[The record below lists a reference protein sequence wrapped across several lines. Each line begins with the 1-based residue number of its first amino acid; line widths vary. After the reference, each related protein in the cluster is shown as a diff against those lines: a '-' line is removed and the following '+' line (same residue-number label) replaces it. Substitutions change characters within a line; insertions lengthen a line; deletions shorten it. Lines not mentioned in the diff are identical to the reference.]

1 MPSASSKPDKPTPVG
16 VEEPLKQAIGLIE
29 KKARNLEKRKGKLDD
44 IRARKASGKKLEKD
58 QEEAIANYDVVDK
71 NLAFAK
77 EMITQFTQLET
88 EIEKLARKQAKRD
101 RIERQAAEAARCKA
115 LLVLQ
120 STLDNM
126 GAEEVREHFINGTN
140 GAVKVSE
147 EKLDHLD
154 ELYKLINPS
163 RETAENFEDELKA
176 AAEHLAC
183 YLEPRD
189 KEVLGTNY
197 KDLRALVDSIH
208 ESGYFDKKD
217 EEEVVNGEAEEEAVE
232 EPAAEPDTNEAA
244 YEEAVEAPVSEE
256 PVQVAEVSE
265 SHVTEPVA
273 PAAPVAEVPQ
283 APAGYSEAE
292 AASYYSTAPYA
303 RRDFQ
308 EIVSSVKGTY
318 SFLQDSHIDEH
329 DSLHQDPAVL
339 AAAMPIR
346 TNLTAQAEQ
355 PPATTL
361 TFQNSNYLAEEA
373 QHAQKSHTQDSFH
386 STQYQ
391 QQSYSSAMEPPAA
404 IPMPND
410 AQDKNAPASAPQGP
424 GFTMNP
430 NAAMFQPNMY
440 EQQQQAAPAGGQ
452 AEQPPAPQ
460 QPIPAQPTKE
470 HINHEVMDGEDEEGY
485 EQDQQQG
492 EFQGWGNYR
501 NGRGGGRGRGR
512 GGNMS
517 NGYSRGGRGNSQNG
531 GYRGENQR
539 GGYREGGNRG
549 GYRQGGNSNY
559 QGGYQQRDNYKSDG
573 YQGGYQNGGG
583 NYNNQRGGRGKP
595 QGGAPRDGGY
605 RGGRGGQ
612 QSGGRGGYR
621 GQNQG
626 QGQQRQQQGQGQAAM

>member
-1 MPSASSKPDKPTPVG
+1 
-16 VEEPLKQAIGLIE
+16 
-29 KKARNLEKRKGKLDD
+29 
-44 IRARKASGKKLEKD
+44 
-58 QEEAIANYDVVDK
+58 
-71 NLAFAK
+71 
-77 EMITQFTQLET
+77 
-88 EIEKLARKQAKRD
+88 
-101 RIERQAAEAARCKA
+101 
-115 LLVLQ
+115 
-120 STLDNM
+120 M

-217 EEEVVNGEAEEEAVE
+217 EEEVVNGEAEEE
-232 EPAAEPDTNEAA
+232 PIAEPDTTEAA

-292 AASYYSTAPYA
+292 AASYYSIAPYA

-346 TNLTAQAEQ
+346 TNLTAQVEQ

-410 AQDKNAPASAPQGP
+410 AQ
-424 GFTMNP
+424 
-430 NAAMFQPNMY
+430 PNMY
-440 EQQQQAAPAGGQ
+440 EQQQQQAAPAGGQ

-460 QPIPAQPTKE
+460 QPISAQPTKE

-492 EFQGWGNYR
+492 EF
-501 NGRGGGRGRGR
+501 
-512 GGNMS
+512 
-517 NGYSRGGRGNSQNG
+517 
-531 GYRGENQR
+531 
-539 GGYREGGNRG
+539 
-549 GYRQGGNSNY
+549 
-559 QGGYQQRDNYKSDG
+559 
-573 YQGGYQNGGG
+573 
-583 NYNNQRGGRGKP
+583 
-595 QGGAPRDGGY
+595 
-605 RGGRGGQ
+605 
-612 QSGGRGGYR
+612 
-621 GQNQG
+621 
-626 QGQQRQQQGQGQAAM
+626 